1 MPERKRFFSV
11 DPFPNEYS
19 KTPPQVVSP
28 LAGGLFLGLCL
39 HLWRAVAATYAGPSP
54 FRPHCQLKSL
64 VGQLTT
70 EYWLNAIDQHYLQIP
85 REAKNRELWGRL
97 GLETAIG
104 SGKLGTED
112 FCTRGRTK
120 RPTRGCT
127 KPTKRSTG
135 PITTQKSFQKR
146 EMEAEVKTAEGRE
159 QISFANPDLTC
170 KIYCDNNIL

>member
-1 MPERKRFFSV
+1 M
-11 DPFPNEYS
+11 
-19 KTPPQVVSP
+19 
-28 LAGGLFLGLCL
+28 
-39 HLWRAVAATYAGPSP
+39 
-54 FRPHCQLKSL
+54 
-64 VGQLTT
+64 
-70 EYWLNAIDQHYLQIP
+70 
-85 REAKNRELWGRL
+85 

-135 PITTQKSFQKR
+135 PITTQKSFQIR

-170 KIYCDNNIL
+170 KIYCDNDIL